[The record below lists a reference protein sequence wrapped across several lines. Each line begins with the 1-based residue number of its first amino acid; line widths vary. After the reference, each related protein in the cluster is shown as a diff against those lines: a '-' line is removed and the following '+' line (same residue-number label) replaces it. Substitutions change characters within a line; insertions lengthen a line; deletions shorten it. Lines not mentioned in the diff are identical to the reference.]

1 MRRRVFFKF
10 LAAFLLVIA
19 IATIT
24 LDFTVRRA
32 WDASLRAQI
41 TKNLIEKTQLFA
53 QRAQHDKSVPLAV
66 LVKQESEASGARAT
80 VIETSGK
87 VLADSEANPVEME
100 NHATRPEFKLA
111 LAGTTGTATR
121 RSHTVGIEF
130 LYAAVPI
137 PGGAVRLAYPLAS
150 IRQTTDEVHRKI
162 LWATL
167 LAVVIAMLLAAAL
180 AQASARRLQ
189 RIQEFAERVAAGDL
203 SARIAE
209 KSSDE
214 ISQVAAAL
222 DRTARQLEGTF
233 NQLEASRKEL
243 ATLLDGIQDAVLAV
257 SADQRVQWSNG
268 PMSRLLG
275 RNQKSGTPMIDAVRD
290 PEFLRAVRAT
300 LSERSIQTAKASSIA
315 PGRTFAITVAP
326 MPGGGAV
333 AAFHDLTDIERVE
346 KTRRDFIGN
355 VSHELRTPL
364 TSIQGYTETL
374 LEMPETTDAMRNFL
388 LVIQKNA
395 TRMARLTE
403 DLLTLARVES
413 GEAKLELVPAGAN
426 ELLQEA
432 FQSFRD
438 IAALR
443 NLDLRIRES
452 SDARVMADREA
463 LHQIFGNLLENAMKY
478 GKSGGKIEIGARIEV
493 GGVAFYVRDFG
504 PGIHSEHLPRLF
516 ERFYRVDKARSAESG
531 GTGLGLAI
539 VKHLVLNMGGSVR
552 VESEL
557 NHGATFFFFLP
568 MAETPEPV
576 QTAHSRA

>member
-19 IATIT
+19 AATIT
-24 LDFTVRRA
+24 LDFTLRQA
-32 WDASLRAQI
+32 WDASLRSQI

-53 QRAQHDKSVPLAV
+53 QRVQHDKSVPLAI
-66 LVKQESEASGARAT
+66 LVKQESDASGARAT
-80 VIETSGK
+80 VIVTSGK
-87 VLADSEANPVEME
+87 VLADSDANAAEME
-100 NHATRPEFKLA
+100 NHATRPEFKSA
-111 LAGTTGTATR
+111 LAGTPGTATR

-150 IRQTTDEVHRKI
+150 IRQATDEVHRRI
-162 LWATL
+162 LWASL
-167 LAVVIAMLLAAAL
+167 LAILIAMLLAAVL
-180 AQASARRLQ
+180 AQASSGRLQ

-209 KSSDE
+209 RSSDE

-222 DRTARQLEGTF
+222 DRTARQLESTF

-257 SADQRVQWSNG
+257 SVDQRVQWTNG

-275 RNQKSGTPMIDAVRD
+275 RNQSSGIPVIDAIRD
-290 PEFLRAVRAT
+290 PEFLRAVQTTVA
-300 LSERSIQTAKASSIA
+300 ERSIQTAKVISLV
-315 PGRTFAITVAP
+315 PGRTFALTVAP

-333 AAFHDLTDIERVE
+333 AAFHDETEVERVE
-346 KTRRDFIGN
+346 KTRRDFISN

-364 TSIQGYTETL
+364 TSVQGYTETL

-395 TRMARLTE
+395 ARMARLTE
-403 DLLTLARVES
+403 DLLTLASVES
-413 GEAKLELVPAGAN
+413 GEAKIEPAPVEAK

-438 IAALR
+438 LAARR
-443 NLDLRIRES
+443 NLDLRITDS
-452 SDARVMADREA
+452 ADAHVMADREA
-463 LHQIFGNLLENAMKY
+463 IHQVFANLLENAMKY
-478 GKSGGKIEIGARIEV
+478 GKSGGKIEIGSHTQASAVE
-493 GGVAFYVRDFG
+493 FYVRDFG

-516 ERFYRVDKARSAESG
+516 ERFYRVDKARSWEAG

-557 NHGATFFFFLP
+557 NHGATFFFMLP
-568 MAETPEPV
+568 MAETLEP
-576 QTAHSRA
+576 ANSARR